1 MNFKTKKGQG
11 QMWWIIIA
19 AVVAV
24 VASVLVIMWFKGAG
38 DKGFDG
44 LGDTIDS
51 IDDSDGDGVADLFD
65 KCTSA
70 DGDEVKSNGCVEGQS
85 HDT

>member
-1 MNFKTKKGQG
+1 
-11 QMWWIIIA
+11 
-19 AVVAV
+19 
-24 VASVLVIMWFKGAG
+24 MWFKGAG

-51 IDDSDGDGVADLFD
+51 IDDTDGDGVADLFD
-65 KCTSA
+65 KCSSA
-70 DGDEVKSNGCVEGQS
+70 DGDDVKSNGCTEGQT